1 MNSTDKLTAAIAE
14 CERRLS
20 QPALTRDERD
30 ALALHAARTSGPAA
44 LAAMTL
50 LDRR

>member
-1 MNSTDKLTAAIAE
+1 MNSTDKLAAAVAE
-14 CERRLS
+14 CDRRLTR
-20 QPALTRDERD
+20 PVLTAEERD